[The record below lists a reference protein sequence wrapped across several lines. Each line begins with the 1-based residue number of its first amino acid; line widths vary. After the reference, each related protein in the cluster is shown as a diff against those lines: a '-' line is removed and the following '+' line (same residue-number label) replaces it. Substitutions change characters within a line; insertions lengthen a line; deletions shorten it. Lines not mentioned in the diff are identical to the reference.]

1 MIKPLIP
8 IAFLLSLTPMAV
20 AQEAPRLIG
29 TFERWTAY
37 SYAEKGVP
45 ACYAAAKPATSRG
58 APDKRGEIFLLVT
71 HRPNQKTFDV
81 VSFVAGYAFKKGEAA
96 ELTIGKD
103 KFKLFTEA
111 ERAWAP
117 DDKTDRA
124 IAQAMVKAGEM
135 VLRGTPA
142 KGQAVIDTFSLK
154 GFTRAYDAIS
164 KACKVKR
171 S

>member
-1 MIKPLIP
+1 MIKPLIL
-8 IAFLLSLTPMAV
+8 IGFLISLAPAAM
-20 AQEAPRLIG
+20 AQEAPRPIG

-37 SYAEKGVP
+37 SYAEKGATV
-45 ACYAAAKPATSRG
+45 CYTAAKPAMSRG
-58 APDKRGEIFLLVT
+58 APDKRGDVFLLVT

-81 VSFVAGYAFKKGEAA
+81 VSFVAGYPFKKGESA
-96 ELTIGKD
+96 ELTVGKD

-124 IAQAMVKAGEM
+124 IAQAMVKSSEM
-135 VLRGTPA
+135 VLRGAPV
-142 KGQAVIDTFSLK
+142 KGQAVTDTFSLK
-154 GFTRAYDAIS
+154 GFTKAYDAIS

-171 S
+171 

>member
-8 IAFLLSLTPMAV
+8 IVLLFFQATAAN
-20 AQEAPRLIG
+20 AQDAPRPIG
-29 TFERWTAY
+29 TFERWIAY
-37 SYAEKGVP
+37 SYVEKGAPV
-45 ACYAAAKPATSRG
+45 CYAAGKPATSRG
-58 APDKRGEIFLLVT
+58 APDKRGDVFLLVT

-81 VSFVAGYAFKKGEAA
+81 VSFVAGYAFKKGETADLA
-96 ELTIGKD
+96 VGKD
-103 KFKLFTEA
+103 KYKLFTDA

-124 IAQAMVKAGEM
+124 IALAMVKSGEL

-142 KGQAVIDTFSLK
+142 RGQAITDTFSLK
-154 GFTRAYDAIS
+154 GFSRAYDAIS

-171 S
+171 